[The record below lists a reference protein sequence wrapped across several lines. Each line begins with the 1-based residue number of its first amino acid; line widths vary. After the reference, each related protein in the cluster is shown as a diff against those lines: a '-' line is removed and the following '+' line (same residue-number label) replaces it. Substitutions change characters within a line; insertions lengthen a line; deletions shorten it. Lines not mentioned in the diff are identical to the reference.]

1 MKVINYRTKYGEDK
15 FNEELQEVE
24 AAIKKS
30 ICRFPNYTAL
40 LYGILKFGT
49 NIEELDK
56 RLYMRIGVPVKPMLA
71 KPTKGIHIVL
81 ARFTDIKFTCEYKYD
96 GYRA

>member
-1 MKVINYRTKYGEDK
+1 MK
-15 FNEELQEVE
+15 
-24 AAIKKS
+24 A

-40 LYGILKFGT
+40 LYGILEFGAD
-49 NIEELDK
+49 IEELDK

-81 ARFTDIKFTCEYKYD
+81 KRFEGIKFTCEYKYD
-96 GYRA
+96 GYRAQVHFDRKAPEGD